1 MNKNSLELFSLLS
14 ENSHVTDEQ
23 MQNAYK
29 SFVEQITTISQSQQS
44 YPEQFPQVEQLAFKS
59 MLSLIPKS
67 PNLGIMG
74 MAEILTSLK
83 LLEGIEDEAGENPST
98 IAYSNTFEHAFDF
111 RFNDIY
117 DCQRE
122 LFKRKPYNLTRTL
135 DAMKTALTKEYNRRK
150 SEKGKNK
157 DGKR

>member
-1 MNKNSLELFSLLS
+1 MFQRKAILFLESEIDLL
-14 ENSHVTDEQ
+14 
-23 MQNAYK
+23 K
-29 SFVEQITTISQSQQS
+29 LKIC

-98 IAYSNTFEHAFDF
+98 IAYSNTFEHAFYF